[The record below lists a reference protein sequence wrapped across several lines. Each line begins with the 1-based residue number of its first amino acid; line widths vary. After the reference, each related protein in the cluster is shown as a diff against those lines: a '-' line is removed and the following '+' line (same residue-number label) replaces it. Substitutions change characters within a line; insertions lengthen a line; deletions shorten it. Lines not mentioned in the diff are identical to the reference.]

1 MSRSTISR
9 FRYGLA
15 ALKAA
20 ATAGAALAAWSC
32 GLVDLRPVG
41 LSLFP
46 DTAGTVLESRD
57 AVLRVGFSSAP
68 VRLEAERAF
77 SVASPEG
84 AVQGDFLWDGNG
96 FSWRPL
102 EPWDPAVRY
111 RLRLSGE
118 LGMEDGRRLR
128 PEAELPFYAVKDG
141 ARPFLESVEPAD
153 GASAGVAMKG
163 EAALTLRFSARMDGD
178 TLREALSLRPSLEY
192 DAAWDEAGRV
202 VRLLAREATQACSPY
217 AWDLSTALRDADGAP
232 LARAER
238 GCFST
243 DADSVAPYVERAYP
257 AAWLGGRWVE
267 AGDSLARLDRGQAV
281 AVRFS
286 EPMDGP
292 SVRAGVRIEKGPPG
306 RVEMASA
313 LEAVYRPDGD
323 WVPEAPLRLVVSR
336 SVKDR
341 SGLGMA
347 EDYRE
352 AFVPSVPWL
361 GLLAAEGGEGESL
374 LAGGGAGSGGPIACA
389 AGEAPEGL
397 FTVNLTFSAPFDLEG
412 RLSVVEL
419 ARLSAFFPSY
429 APSPRLRSATWFSS
443 DTLSLTWEG
452 LRRSDGSIEY
462 YYELRLRG
470 GPSGARSAEGLVL
483 KEDIV
488 KLIRTKP

>member
-1 MSRSTISR
+1 MSISMANR
-9 FRYGLA
+9 FRYGLMSFA
-15 ALKAA
+15 F
-20 ATAGAALAAWSC
+20 ATLPAWSC

-46 DTAGTVLESRD
+46 DTAGMVLESRD
-57 AVLRVGFSSAP
+57 AELRVGFSAAP

-84 AVQGDFLWDGNG
+84 SVAGDFRWDGDG

-118 LGMEDGRRLR
+118 LGMEDGRSLR
-128 PEAELPFYAVKDG
+128 PAIELPFFAVKDG

-153 GASAGVAMKG
+153 GASVGVASKG
-163 EAALTLRFSARMDGD
+163 EAALTLRFSTRMDSD
-178 TLREALSLRPSLEY
+178 TLREALSLRPALEY
-192 DAAWDEAGRV
+192 DADWDESGRV
-202 VRLLAREATQACSPY
+202 LRLLAREATQACSLY
-217 AWDLSTALRDADGAP
+217 AWDVSMELRDADGAP

-238 GCFST
+238 GSFYT

-267 AGDSLARLDRGQAV
+267 AGGSLMELDTGQAV

-292 SVRAGVRIEKGPPG
+292 SVRSGIRIDKGPPG
-306 RVEMASA
+306 RVEMATPR
-313 LEAVYRPDGD
+313 EAVYRPDGE

-336 SVKDR
+336 SVKDS

-352 AFVPSVPWL
+352 AFIPSVPWL
-361 GLLAAEGGEGESL
+361 GLLSAEGGEGESL
-374 LAGGGAGSGGPIACA
+374 LPGGGAYAGGPIDCA

-397 FTVNLTFSAPFDLEG
+397 FSVNLTFSAPFDMEG

-419 ARLSAFFPSY
+419 TRLSAFFPAY
-429 APSPRLRSATWFSS
+429 APSPRVRSATWFSS

-452 LRRSDGSIEY
+452 LRRSDDAVEY
-462 YYELRLRG
+462 YYELRIRG
-470 GPSGARSAEGLVL
+470 GSSGARSAEGLVL
-483 KEDIV
+483 KEDITR
-488 KLIRTKP
+488 LIRTKP